1 MKDAI
6 LLDAGMTVGAAL
18 RRLAQHGYW
27 TYPDALEARL
37 WLDEYTTNINKLAAH
52 AGQARS
58 DGSDESGGAAVAV
71 RTAVLT
77 FEDAVRLNA
86 RSQDG
91 RWAAIRRQDDVTIF
105 WYARPVRDVLG
116 ILSNAAPDTTVCVAL
131 DLHETSAA
139 PPIQV
144 MDLPKSDG
152 KLAVVLHGNDLIGVN
167 EFTPPYVDLHTR
179 GVEDL
184 VRGAQSESVS
194 ETPLASSSADE
205 GTGVAVRAFPLLQ
218 APQKVTVGVG
228 FDLEIGL
235 SETPVV
241 GVTSTG
247 KLVLRAPE
255 GATIIPVEVQVVA
268 DGFEAPQGW
277 RQKLEVLVANPT
289 KARLMVALVPL
300 PQNDA
305 VRLTSLWVHFVVGGV
320 TCGTASR
327 NVVVESV
334 TGTARP
340 PNQRGIS
347 WLGAEGPPTAITIG
361 EAPLVPDI
369 ELDISKPDGNAA
381 QGSYRCVIRNAHGVP
396 VPNGP
401 LAIELGSDANTFAKT
416 LIDQVR
422 QFSGK
427 PLVANLLESV
437 GEQVAEKL
445 PPEFWT
451 VLQAVAALVK
461 KRPITFQLNSS
472 EPYVPWE
479 LAVVD
484 PLIDAARPKFL
495 AAQVAMGRWIL
506 GSRGVKSPPRSVRNV
521 QAMAVMAGMY
531 NANAGLQPLPQA
543 IEEAKAIAKS
553 YETLPTIPLDCT
565 EANFKALLDATLSY
579 NFNSIGGVQCVH
591 FAGHGEVDPSRP
603 GDAAIYLSDGG
614 PISPLFFRASI
625 LGKEHSPFIFLN
637 ACMVGAGGEMLGDFG
652 GFPGNCLAG
661 GFCGLIAPLWAVNDG
676 VAKSIALEFYRK
688 MFAGPEGRTVAEILQ
703 ELRSNY
709 DDKEPVSS
717 YLAYVYY
724 GNPYL
729 KFTRAPPEAGS

>member
-6 LLDAGMTVGAAL
+6 LLDAGMTVRAAL

-27 TYPDALEARL
+27 IDPDALEARL
-37 WLDEYTTNINKLAAH
+37 WLDEYTTNINKLARL
-52 AGQARS
+52 AGYVRS
-58 DGSDESGGAAVAV
+58 DRRDETAGDAADL
-71 RTAVLT
+71 AVLT

-86 RSQDG
+86 RSHEG
-91 RWAAIRRQDDVTIF
+91 RWAVIRRQDNVTIF
-105 WYARPVRDVLG
+105 WYARQVADVLG
-116 ILSNAAPDTTVCVAL
+116 NLSNAASDVTVCAAL
-131 DLHETSAA
+131 QLNETTAVPA
-139 PPIQV
+139 IQV
-144 MDLPKSDG
+144 PDFSNSDG
-152 KLAVVLHGNDLIGVN
+152 RLAVVLQGNDLIGVN
-167 EFTPPYVDLHTR
+167 EFTPPYSDLRTR
-179 GVEDL
+179 GAADL
-184 VRGAQSESVS
+184 VRNAQSEVVIEPPS
-194 ETPLASSSADE
+194 ASSNVDE
-205 GTGVAVRAFPLLQ
+205 DNAVAVRAFPLLNV
-218 APQKVTVGVG
+218 PQKVTVGVE

-235 SETPVV
+235 SEVPVV
-241 GVTSTG
+241 GVISTG
-247 KLVLRAPE
+247 KLVLRAPAA
-255 GATIIPVEVQVVA
+255 ATTIPLEVHIVA
-268 DGFEAPQGW
+268 DGFESPQAWG
-277 RQKLEVLVANPT
+277 QILEILVANPT
-289 KARLMVALVPL
+289 KARLTVALVPL

-305 VRLTSLWVHFVVGGV
+305 VRLTSILVHFVVGGV

-334 TGTARP
+334 AGVAG
-340 PNQRGIS
+340 NSDHRGVS
-347 WLGAEGPPTAITIG
+347 WLGLEGPPTAITIG
-361 EAPLVPDI
+361 GAPLVPDI

-381 QGSYRCVIRNAHGVP
+381 QGSYRCIIRNAHGVP

-401 LAIELGSDANTFAKT
+401 LAIELGSDATTFAKT

-451 VLQAVAALVK
+451 VLHAVAALVK

-479 LAVVD
+479 LAVVG
-484 PLIDAARPKFL
+484 PLIDTTRPKFL

-506 GSRGVKSPPRSVRNV
+506 GSRGVKSPPRSVQNIR
-521 QAMAVMAGMY
+521 AMAVMAGMY
-531 NANAGLQPLPQA
+531 SASAGLQPLPQA

-579 NFNSIGGVQCVH
+579 NFSSIGGVQCVH

-614 PISPLFFRASI
+614 PISPLFFRASM

-637 ACMVGAGGEMLGDFG
+637 ACMVGTGGEMLGDFG

-661 GFCGLIAPLWAVNDG
+661 GFCGLLAPLWAVNDS
-676 VAKSIALEFYRK
+676 VARSIALEFYDK
-688 MFAGPEGRTVAEILQ
+688 MFASPNGRSVAEILQ

-709 DDKEPVSS
+709 DDKKPVSS

-729 KFTRAPPEAGS
+729 KLTRTQRNIGT

>member
-6 LLDAGMTVGAAL
+6 LLDAEMTATAAL

-27 TYPDALEARL
+27 IDPDALEAKL
-37 WLDEYTTNINKLAAH
+37 WLEEYTTNINRLARQ
-52 AGQARS
+52 AGYVRL
-58 DGSDESGGAAVAV
+58 DGNDESAGETADFG
-71 RTAVLT
+71 TAVLT

-86 RSQDG
+86 RSQEG
-91 RWAAIRRQDDVTIF
+91 RWAVIRRQDNVTIF
-105 WYARPVRDVLG
+105 WYARQVSNVLSS
-116 ILSNAAPDTTVCVAL
+116 LSNVTSDSTVCAAL
-131 DLHETSAA
+131 QLNETSAVPA
-139 PPIQV
+139 IQV
-144 MDLPKSDG
+144 TDLSNSNA
-152 KLAVVLHGNDLIGVN
+152 KLAVVLQGNDLIGVN
-167 EFTPPYVDLHTR
+167 EFAPSYLDLHTR
-179 GVEDL
+179 GVDEL
-184 VRGAQSESVS
+184 VRGAQSEILG
-194 ETPLASSSADE
+194 EAPLAKSSVEE
-205 GTGVAVRAFPLLQ
+205 GDGVVVRAFPLLH

-228 FDLEIGL
+228 FDVEVGL
-235 SETPVV
+235 SEAPLV

-247 KLVLRAPE
+247 KLVLRAPDT
-255 GATIIPVEVQVVA
+255 ATIIPLEVHIVA
-268 DGFEAPQGW
+268 DGFESPQGW
-277 RQKLEVLVANPT
+277 CQRLEVLVADPT
-289 KARLMVALVPL
+289 KARVTVALVPL

-305 VRLTSLWVHFVVGGV
+305 VRLTSVLVHFVVGGV

-327 NVVVESV
+327 NVVVENV
-334 TGTARP
+334 TGAAGNP
-340 PNQRGIS
+340 DHRGIS
-347 WLGAEGPPTAITIG
+347 WLEPEGPPTAITIV
-361 EAPLVPDI
+361 EAPPVPDI

-381 QGSYRCVIRNAHGVP
+381 QGSYRCIIRNAHDVP

-401 LAIELGSDANTFAKT
+401 LAIELGSDATTFAKT

-422 QFSGK
+422 QFGGK
-427 PLVANLLESV
+427 PLVANLLLSV
-437 GEQVAEKL
+437 GEKVAEKL

-451 VLQAVAALVK
+451 VLRAVAALVK

-484 PLIDAARPKFL
+484 PLIDATRPKFL

-506 GSRGVKSPPRSVRNV
+506 GSRGVKSPPIGVRNV
-521 QAMAVMAGMY
+521 RAMAVMAGMY
-531 NANAGLQPLPQA
+531 NASAGLQPLPQA

-579 NFNSIGGVQCVH
+579 NFSSIGGVQCVH

-614 PISPLFFRASI
+614 PISPLFFRASM

-637 ACMVGAGGEMLGDFG
+637 ACMVGTGGEMLGDFG

-661 GFCGLIAPLWAVNDG
+661 GFCGLIAPLWAVNDS
-676 VAKSIALEFYRK
+676 VAKSIALEFYEK
-688 MFAGPEGRTVAEILQ
+688 MFACPKGRSVAEILQ

-709 DDKEPVSS
+709 DDKKPVSS

-729 KFTRAPPEAGS
+729 KLTRTSPNVGT